1 MGDANEDRAKAA
13 EFPDGDLLGI
23 ILTQHAEVKDLMSD
37 IAAASGEERKELFS
51 TLVTTLKAHETAEES
66 VVRPITEETAGA
78 SVAEARNA
86 EEAEANEV
94 IAALTKLDVDS
105 SDFNSELAKFTEAVS
120 KHAEAEE
127 TEEHPAIRANRSE
140 DDRQVLGKEFVAQFE
155 AAGGIF

>member
-23 ILTQHAEVKDLMSD
+23 ILTQHAEVKDLMSE

-78 SVAEARNA
+78 SVAEARMRKKPRR
-86 EEAEANEV
+86 
-94 IAALTKLDVDS
+94 TK
-105 SDFNSELAKFTEAVS
+105 
-120 KHAEAEE
+120 
-127 TEEHPAIRANRSE
+127 
-140 DDRQVLGKEFVAQFE
+140 
-155 AAGGIF
+155 

>member
-78 SVAEARNA
+78 SVADARNA

-94 IAALTKLDVDS
+94 IAALI
-105 SDFNSELAKFTEAVS
+105 EA
-120 KHAEAEE
+120 
-127 TEEHPAIRANRSE
+127 RCRQLRFRRSVRE
-140 DDRQVLGKEFVAQFE
+140 IHRGRLKARRGRRD
-155 AAGGIF
+155 